1 MIMPILSYNAEV
13 WGVYN
18 KHDFEHWDKTATEK
32 VHLRL
37 CKSYL
42 ALNKR
47 ASNLACRAEMGRFP
61 TKIAIDKQIL
71 KYWYRLTKLSENSI
85 VKQAFILSQKLWE
98 KGHISLHSY
107 VDSLKNVYNFPQ
119 NILTEPKS
127 IQQYTKAMMSKYTEI
142 RRNNLNNSQKLQLY
156 SKIKTS
162 YETRTSL
169 KCYKKCEIKTGSL

>member
-1 MIMPILSYNAEV
+1 ML
-13 WGVYN
+13 
-18 KHDFEHWDKTATEK
+18 KFEGFTTNMTLNIGTKTTTEK
-32 VHLRL
+32 AHLRF

-42 ALNKR
+42 ASNKR

-98 KGHISLHSY
+98 KGHKILHSY

-119 NILTEPKS
+119 NIH
-127 IQQYTKAMMSKYTEI
+127 
-142 RRNNLNNSQKLQLY
+142 
-156 SKIKTS
+156 
-162 YETRTSL
+162 
-169 KCYKKCEIKTGSL
+169 